1 MGMFLLNS
9 CKKETET
16 IVETENE
23 TVVVVLS
30 PFEQTNF
37 GSGLGYSS
45 VTVDY
50 SANNQG
56 DKEISSLEVKFQA
69 TTSDGSVYS
78 GSDYIFNLGVDENI
92 SSQVYISVADKQCTS
107 VKVKEVEITTY

>member
-1 MGMFLLNS
+1 MGMILFNS

-23 TVVVVLS
+23 TVVIALE
-30 PFEQTNF
+30 PFEQTYY
-37 GSGLGYSS
+37 SPTLGYSA

-56 DKEISSLEVKFQA
+56 DKEVSSLEVTFEA
-69 TTSDGSVYS
+69 TAADGSVYT
-78 GSDYIFNLGVDENI
+78 GSDFIFNLGVDENI